1 MFGLGKAISF
11 AADLSKFSDVES
23 VVQKIKAIEPKIDIL
38 IPNAAATYGGPFES
52 TPDSFVQ
59 KVLDLNVR
67 SIFNLIRL
75 MTPLLSSASKPGDPS
90 RIVIV
95 GAGAGNVV
103 ASTGSTSI
111 IIYGVSKAAVHHMA
125 RWLAVELGPKGIAVN
140 AIAPGFFSSKL
151 ANGFIENLGGLE
163 SMEKSNP
170 LGRIGVPEDVA
181 GIMVFLCSRAGSW
194 MNGAVIQG
202 PDGGVN
208 LGGNGIERRR
218 GKL

>member
-1 MFGLGKAISF
+1 
-11 AADLSKFSDVES
+11 
-23 VVQKIKAIEPKIDIL
+23 
-38 IPNAAATYGGPFES
+38 
-52 TPDSFVQ
+52 
-59 KVLDLNVR
+59 
-67 SIFNLIRL
+67 
-75 MTPLLSSASKPGDPS
+75 
-90 RIVIV
+90 
-95 GAGAGNVV
+95 
-103 ASTGSTSI
+103 
-111 IIYGVSKAAVHHMA
+111 MA